1 MTAGEKY
8 ELCLRVYN
16 DIINGYTLTYFDKRE
31 VYVKHLR
38 DVDYALFEQ
47 KREIFK
53 QQASEKGLL
62 SEQENLEMLDKTGH
76 WSKLEEEK
84 YQQLIAEIKNLN
96 KTHDQIFLESQKKI
110 IADRIDKKQKEMR
123 EMSKHRDLVPL
134 NNLEKFA
141 NEKLNLFIMKF
152 CLYKDRKFDEHLFT
166 EKEFDELDTET
177 VTKYATVYFS
187 SLNLFN
193 DKNIQ
198 RVGALGTFLNAYM
211 LCSGNPYY
219 FFGKKISN
227 LTTYQVRL
235 SGYGNSFKN
244 TLEHSESTPPISEDI
259 DEMISWYE
267 RERESIRRRYS
278 GNSKPAKSQPSDSK
292 TERLEGIAIPNASKE
307 ELETLGAENKA
318 TPINLVEAAEK
329 LKKKLG
335 KDELNIRD
343 MVELHK

>member
-8 ELCLRVYN
+8 ELCLRLYN

-53 QQASEKGLL
+53 QQAAEKGLL
-62 SEQENLEMLDKTGH
+62 SEQENLEMLDETGH

-110 IADRIDKKQKEMR
+110 IADRIDKKQKELR

-141 NEKLNLFIMKF
+141 NEKLNVFIMKF
-152 CLYKDRKFDEHLFT
+152 CLHKDRKLKEKLFT
-166 EKEFDELDTET
+166 EKEFDELDTQYITEC
-177 VTKYATVYFS
+177 ATLYFNALS
-187 SLNLFN
+187 FFS
-193 DKNIQ
+193 DKNIK
-198 RVGALGTFLNAYM
+198 RVAASGTFLNSYM
-211 LCSGNPYY
+211 LCKGNPYY
-219 FFGKKISN
+219 FFGKQINS
-227 LTTYQVRL
+227 LTTYQVSL
-235 SGYGNSFKN
+235 SNHGNGFKN
-244 TLEHSESTPPISEDI
+244 TLEHSEGTPPVTEDI
-259 DEMISWYE
+259 DDMISWFE
-267 RERESIRRRYS
+267 RERESIKRRYS
-278 GNSKPAKSQPSDSK
+278 GNNKPAKSQPSDSK

-307 ELETLGAENKA
+307 ELQTLGAENKA